1 MARGKIWNVLL
12 NKDFYFQNKSN
23 ISDVQYMKNM
33 QIIANNIAIPWENR
47 FAAEHVIYFV
57 TIEQNKQNI
66 ELLYT
71 NKKLPVAPVKL
82 TLIKKIRLRL
92 NSTILGAVYMRG
104 VTGRLPGPG
113 NLYNPDWE
121 LFTWSRF
128 AGTRCEA
135 G

>member
-1 MARGKIWNVLL
+1 M
-12 NKDFYFQNKSN
+12 
-23 ISDVQYMKNM
+23 YMKNM

-47 FAAEHVIYFV
+47 FATEHVIIYFV
-57 TIEQNKQNI
+57 TIEQNKLNI

-71 NKKLPVAPVKL
+71 NKKLPVAQVKL
-82 TLIKKIRLRL
+82 TLIKKIRL

-104 VTGRLPGPG
+104 VTGRD
-113 NLYNPDWE
+113 NLYIPGWE
-121 LFTWSRF
+121 LFTWSCF

>member
-1 MARGKIWNVLL
+1 M
-12 NKDFYFQNKSN
+12 
-23 ISDVQYMKNM
+23 YMKNM

-47 FAAEHVIYFV
+47 FATEHVIIYFV

-92 NSTILGAVYMRG
+92 NNTILGAVYMRG
-104 VTGRLPGPG
+104 VTGRFPGRD
-113 NLYNPDWE
+113 NLYIPGWE
-121 LFTWSRF
+121 LFTWSCF
-128 AGTRCEA
+128 IEEICS
-135 G
+135 